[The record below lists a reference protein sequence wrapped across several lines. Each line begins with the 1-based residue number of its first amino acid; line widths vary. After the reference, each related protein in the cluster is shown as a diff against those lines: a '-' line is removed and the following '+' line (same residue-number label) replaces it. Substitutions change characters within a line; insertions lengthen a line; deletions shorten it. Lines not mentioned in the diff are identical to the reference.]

1 LTAEIHSPGFEFA
14 DPAEVL
20 VELAKK
26 GELDPWDVDIAS
38 TTEKFLKY
46 IDSLERRD
54 LRIPART
61 LLYAS
66 ILLRM
71 KSDSMEEDEPSEEEV
86 EEEVEDLPEED
97 EVGDLPKPPIRRRTK
112 RPVTLDELILEL
124 KKAEM
129 VGRRKAMREK
139 WPDPPAEK
147 RLDLSHEEGIEERI
161 PALGPILADNLGSR
175 EQVSF
180 EEIRGGERVMNYVSL
195 LFMAQRRQVWLEQEE
210 LFGQLYLKKYPGQ

>member
-1 LTAEIHSPGFEFA
+1 MTVETSNPGFEFG

-20 VELAKK
+20 VELARK
-26 GELDPWDVDIAS
+26 GELDPWDVDIAK
-38 TTEKFLKY
+38 TTEKFLEY

-71 KSDSMEEDEPSEEEV
+71 KSDSMEEDEPKEDEV
-86 EEEVEDLPEED
+86 LDETLGLAEEED
-97 EVGDLPKPPIRRRTK
+97 EVGNLPSPPIRRHTK

-139 WPDPPAEK
+139 WPDPPAET
-147 RLDLSHEEGIEERI
+147 RLDLSHEEGIEDVI
-161 PALGPILADNLGSR
+161 KVLGPILDDILGSR
-175 EQVSF
+175 EEVNF
-180 EEIRGGERVMNYVSL
+180 EEILGGERVMNYVSL

-210 LFGQLYLKKYPGQ
+210 LFGQLYLKRYPG